1 MGKSQEGK
9 VKMQNIWT
17 IARREIKLYFASPV
31 AYIVGLLILLI
42 SGIYFVLVIYQANLY
57 AIQAGY
63 ASAPGANLVI
73 GLMVFL
79 FLFAVPALSMR
90 LMAEEHRNGTLEL
103 LLTAPIHEWELVIGK
118 WLGSFLFVF
127 LIIII
132 SLIYPIVLNGMVTP
146 GIDHGLMVA
155 NYLAIT
161 LVAAAFMAI
170 GTALSS
176 FFNNQF
182 AAFFATTAVLF
193 FMWVVIGWP
202 SVVMQGS
209 GGIFDYLSMSKHFS
223 TMQSGI
229 VALSDIVYY
238 LSLTALG
245 LFLGTF
251 AVEIRRWK

>member
-1 MGKSQEGK
+1 MRN
-9 VKMQNIWT
+9 VWT
-17 IARREIKLYFASPV
+17 IARREIRLYFASPV
-31 AYIVGLLILLI
+31 AYIIGLLILLI
-42 SGIYFVLVIYQANLY
+42 SGIYFVLVVYL
-57 AIQAGY
+57 AGQSAY
-63 ASAPGANLVI
+63 TTGSAAAPGPDLVV

-90 LMAEEHRNGTLEL
+90 LMADEHRNGTLEL

-118 WLGSFLFVF
+118 WLGSFVFV
-127 LIIII
+127 LIIIAI
-132 SLIYPIVLNGMVTP
+132 TFIYPIVLNSLVTP
-146 GIDHGLMVA
+146 GIDQGLMMA

-161 LVAAAFMAI
+161 LVAAAFLAI

-182 AAFFATTAVLF
+182 AAFFATLATLF
-193 FMWVVIGWP
+193 FLWIVIGWP

-209 GGIFDYLSMSKHFS
+209 GGIFDYLSMSKHFAS
-223 TMQSGI
+223 MQTGI
-229 VALSDIVYY
+229 IALSDIVYY

-245 LFLGTF
+245 LFFGTV

>member
-1 MGKSQEGK
+1 MRN
-9 VKMQNIWT
+9 VWV

-31 AYIVGLLILLI
+31 AYVVGLLVFLI
-42 SGIYFVLVIYQANLY
+42 CGIYFVLVIYQTNVY
-57 AIQAGY
+57 ALQAG
-63 ASAPGANLVI
+63 SATPPGPDLVV

-90 LMAEEHRNGTLEL
+90 LMADEHRNGTLEL
-103 LLTAPIHEWELVIGK
+103 LLTAPLREWELVIGK

-127 LIIII
+127 LIIVI
-132 SLIYPIVLNGMVTP
+132 SLIYPIVLNSMVTP
-146 GIDHGLMVA
+146 GIDQGLMMA

-193 FMWVVIGWP
+193 FLWVVIGWP

-209 GGIFDYLSMSKHFS
+209 GGIFDYLSMSKHFA

-245 LFLGTF
+245 LLLGTV
-251 AVEIRRWK
+251 AVETRRWN